1 MNASNILI
9 VGLCACTF
17 LSCKDAEPPAPIL
30 PVPTPEQVVWQKMEN
45 YAFVHFGL
53 NTFNDLEWGYGNTPA
68 GTFNPTDLDCE
79 QWVRVIK
86 AAGLKGV
93 ILTAKHHDGF
103 CLWPTKTV
111 DYNISNSP
119 YKDGK
124 GDLVRELS
132 DACKKYGL
140 KFGLYLSPWDR
151 HNAEYGREGYQ
162 KTYHEQINELIS
174 NYGPLFEFWFDGANG
189 GNGWYGGADESR
201 SINPKEYYGYET
213 AREMIKSRHP
223 DAMIFGGTVPDIRW
237 IGNESGWAGETNWSA
252 YLYDKEEH
260 YSQAQWGMKDGD
272 KWLPGECDVSIRPG
286 WFYHHREDHQVRT
299 VPNLVDLYYRSVGHN
314 ANFLLNFPVAL
325 SGQIHPVDSARAVDW
340 YHTITADLKDN
351 LLKDIKPKASETR
364 GGTYKAAN
372 VTDGN
377 WDSYWATSD
386 GMTTGALTFP
396 LPAGTSLN
404 RVLIQEYI
412 PLGQRVCAFT
422 LEVEKDGKWMLVET
436 ADTLSTIGYKRIV
449 RFKTTP
455 ADALRISFTESKGP
469 LCINNVEAF
478 LAPPLLEQ
486 PHIMRNAKN
495 EVRIGTE
502 SEGAD
507 IYYTTDGTE
516 PTAQSAKYETPF
528 ILDTKAMIKTV
539 TYDPQSGKTG
549 PVGMRYFDL
558 PATAYKVLS
567 PMDDRTAQIFDG
579 NGYST
584 YYLPENK
591 KELVIELA
599 EPHTIKGFVYTP
611 NQGRDTN
618 GHISDYQLSIDG
630 KVVASGEFSN
640 IKNNPIEQEIHF
652 APVKGQKLVFKA
664 TRIVDNAKRVGI
676 AEFSVLTED
685 GGIQHN

>member
-1 MNASNILI
+1 M
-9 VGLCACTF
+9 
-17 LSCKDAEPPAPIL
+17 AE
-30 PVPTPEQVVWQKMEN
+30 T
-45 YAFVHFGL
+45 
-53 NTFNDLEWGYGNTPA
+53 
-68 GTFNPTDLDCE
+68 
-79 QWVRVIK
+79 
-86 AAGLKGV
+86 
-93 ILTAKHHDGF
+93 
-103 CLWPTKTV
+103 
-111 DYNISNSP
+111 
-119 YKDGK
+119 
-124 GDLVRELS
+124 
-132 DACKKYGL
+132 
-140 KFGLYLSPWDR
+140 
-151 HNAEYGREGYQ
+151 
-162 KTYHEQINELIS
+162 
-174 NYGPLFEFWFDGANG
+174 
-189 GNGWYGGADESR
+189 GGADESR

-213 AREMIKSRHP
+213 AREMIKSKHP

-364 GGTYKAAN
+364 GGTYKAGN

-386 GMTTGALTFP
+386 GVTTGTLTFP

-422 LEVEKDGKWMLVET
+422 LEVEKDGKWMPVET

-486 PHIMRNAKN
+486 PYIMRNAKN

-528 ILDTKAMIKTV
+528 IWDTKGTV
-539 TYDPQSGKTG
+539 KAITCDPQSGKTG

-558 PATAYKVLS
+558 PATDYKVVN
-567 PMDDRTAQIFDG
+567 PVDDRTSLLFDG

-584 YYLPENK
+584 YYLPEGKN
-591 KELVIELA
+591 ELAIELA
-599 EPHTIKGFVYTP
+599 EPHVIKGFVYTP
-611 NQGRDTN
+611 NQGRDAS
-618 GHISDYQLSIDG
+618 GHISNYQLLVDG
-630 KVVASGEFSN
+630 KIVASGEFSN
-640 IKNNPIEQEIHF
+640 IKNNPIEQEIRF
-652 APVKGQKLVFKA
+652 EPVKGQKLIFKA

-685 GGIQHN
+685 